1 MLPDVFDCVTRL
13 RVRVQD
19 LFNQVLAISRDETWD
34 QIVAIENLLIQLV
47 SVGVFKGQITT

>member
-1 MLPDVFDCVTRL
+1 MLPDIFDRITSL
-13 RVRVQD
+13 RVCVQD